1 MTDLN
6 LMEKSSIS
14 SNNTSIATS
23 KSEESIEDE
32 QTESR
37 SKELRMKNAIESMI
51 KEIEKKI
58 IKMTINRVPSSK
70 GDFSKVYDA
79 SFNKKPILVTK
90 LILKDIDRKSVV

>member
-51 KEIEKKI
+51 KEIEKK
-58 IKMTINRVPSSK
+58 
-70 GDFSKVYDA
+70 
-79 SFNKKPILVTK
+79 
-90 LILKDIDRKSVV
+90 

>member
-37 SKELRMKNAIESMI
+37 SKELRMKNAIESI
-51 KEIEKKI
+51 RKK
-58 IKMTINRVPSSK
+58 N
-70 GDFSKVYDA
+70 
-79 SFNKKPILVTK
+79 NKNYN
-90 LILKDIDRKSVV
+90 KSCI